1 MQRVAD
7 RIVEILHLAAEKRKI
22 ASKISDIVSELRKLV
37 ENETKSL
44 VMQKLGNCEIEEPIE
59 IRIQVPKENPRALVL
74 IENKY
79 EGLGRWEVVFVVD
92 PIDERSENADDIDVL
107 LSLINAYMA
116 VLEHKDEI
124 VQELE
129 KYAEKIKDEIERLKE
144 AHEIAKKIAAKA
156 LVARRI

>member
-1 MQRVAD
+1 M
-7 RIVEILHLAAEKRKI
+7 
-22 ASKISDIVSELRKLV
+22 
-37 ENETKSL
+37 
-44 VMQKLGNCEIEEPIE
+44 
-59 IRIQVPKENPRALVL
+59 
-74 IENKY
+74 
-79 EGLGRWEVVFVVD
+79 
-92 PIDERSENADDIDVL
+92 

>member
-1 MQRVAD
+1 M
-7 RIVEILHLAAEKRKI
+7 
-22 ASKISDIVSELRKLV
+22 
-37 ENETKSL
+37 
-44 VMQKLGNCEIEEPIE
+44 
-59 IRIQVPKENPRALVL
+59 L